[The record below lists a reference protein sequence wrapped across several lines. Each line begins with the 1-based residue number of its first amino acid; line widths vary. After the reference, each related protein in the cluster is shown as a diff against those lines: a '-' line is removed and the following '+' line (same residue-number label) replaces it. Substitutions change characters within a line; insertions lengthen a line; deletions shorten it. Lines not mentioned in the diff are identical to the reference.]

1 MDCVTEDSTEEE
13 KAIAGWNH
21 YSGRQKEIKLLNSVS
36 SGQITAHCLRRER
49 KNNTNRRDDRIFKT
63 SFEKTE
69 NSYFKHLFIFKKML
83 KW

>member
-21 YSGRQKEIKLLNSVS
+21 YSDRQKEIKLLNSVS
-36 SGQITAHCLRRER
+36 SGQIIAHCLRRER

-69 NSYFKHLFIFKKML
+69 NSYFEHLLIFKKML